1 VFALSIC
8 LRPLA
13 LLAAA
18 MHALAH
24 EGSAEETVQ
33 LACILLL
40 VLGVHE
46 FVTWSESNESDEVMM
61 QNNIDPNKHVDGAAG

>member
-1 VFALSIC
+1 MFALSIC

-18 MHALAH
+18 MHASAH

-33 LACILLL
+33 PPPGSPAG
-40 VLGVHE
+40 LGRTRVRHMIQIQRIKRGDDAE
-46 FVTWSESNESDEVMM
+46 QYN
-61 QNNIDPNKHVDGAAG
+61 PNKHVDGAAG

>member
-1 VFALSIC
+1 
-8 LRPLA
+8 
-13 LLAAA
+13 

-46 FVTWSESNESDEVMM
+46 FVTWSKSNESNEVMM
-61 QNNIDPNKHVDGAAG
+61 QDIDPNKHVDGAAG